1 MSGKRQF
8 GTIRKMGSGRW
19 QARYRVGARRV
30 EAPRT
35 FPTKGDASRWLAAA
49 EADQARG
56 LWLDPAAGKV
66 TLDTYAK
73 GWLAARVR
81 ISPRTR
87 EIYESQL
94 RLHILPALVDG
105 LPALGEMALNALTP
119 DLVRGWYAALLAERG
134 SSVAAKAY
142 TRLRQ
147 ILAEAVDD
155 DRIAKNPCRIEG
167 GGAER
172 HPEQR
177 FATLAELYG
186 LAGAVPVRYRVFVLT
201 AGFAGLRQGELAALR
216 RRDVDLLHATIT
228 VRRKRLRLASGQVI
242 EGDPKSRAGRR
253 RVALPAQLVV
263 ELERHLAC
271 YGAPGGDSLVFT
283 SPTGEA
289 MERSNFR
296 YRVWV
301 PATRSLGLAGLRFH
315 DLRHT
320 AGTLA
325 ARTGA
330 TTKELMARLGHAS
343 PQAAMVYQHAAE
355 DRDRLIAERLT
366 AMTDE
371 LLVPVVPIAPDR
383 TAASGGAERAAR
395 PRRRRGGD
403 RGA

>member
-8 GTIRKMGSGRW
+8 GTVRKLPSGKW

-35 FPTKGDASRWLAAA
+35 FPTKGDASRWLAAS

-66 TLDTYAK
+66 MLRTYANA
-73 GWLAARVR
+73 WLGAKVR

-87 EIYESQL
+87 EIYDSQL
-94 RLHILPALVDG
+94 RLHILPELVEG
-105 LPALGEMALNALTP
+105 LPALGDVALNALTP
-119 DLVRGWYAALLAERG
+119 DLVRAWYAALLAEKG

-142 TRLRQ
+142 TRVRQ

-155 DRIAKNPCRIEG
+155 DRLAKNPCRIDG

-177 FATLAELYG
+177 FATLAELYE
-186 LAGAVPVRYRVFVLT
+186 LAGAVPARYRALVLT
-201 AGFAGLRQGELAALR
+201 AGLAGLRQGELAALR
-216 RRDVDLLHATIT
+216 RRDVDLLHDVIT
-228 VRRKRLRLASGQVI
+228 VRRKRLRLASGEVI
-242 EGDPKSRAGRR
+242 EDDPKTQAGKR
-253 RVALPAQLVV
+253 RVALPAPLVA
-263 ELERHLAC
+263 ELERHLAD
-271 YGAPGGDSLVFT
+271 YAAPGGDSLVFT

-289 MERSNFR
+289 IERSNFR

-301 PATRSLGLAGLRFH
+301 PATASVALTGLRFH

-355 DRDRLIAERLT
+355 DRDRLIAEGLT
-366 AMTDE
+366 AMTME
-371 LLVPVVPIAPDR
+371 LLAPVVAIDPDR
-383 TAASGGAERAAR
+383 VAVAAGENR
-395 PRRRRGGD
+395 PARRRRGE